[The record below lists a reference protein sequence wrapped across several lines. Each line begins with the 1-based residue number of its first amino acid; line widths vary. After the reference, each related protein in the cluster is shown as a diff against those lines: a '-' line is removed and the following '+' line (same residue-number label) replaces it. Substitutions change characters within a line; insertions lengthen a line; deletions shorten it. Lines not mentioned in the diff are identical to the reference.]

1 MSMGLTGL
9 KALVSGGASG
19 IGLATARMLEA
30 RGAQVAILDRDAAA
44 LATAAGFAARECAD
58 VADTAAVET
67 TVDTTPVTVIEGPVQ
82 IDVVV
87 GVDSGE
93 DRVVKVTVGSDITLN
108 ITNPN
113 ADDEYHVHGIDIEQ
127 EAAKGEMATINFT
140 ITEAGT
146 YEVESHITEDVLVVI
161 EAE

>member
-1 MSMGLTGL
+1 M
-9 KALVSGGASG
+9 ALIPV
-19 IGLATARMLEA
+19 
-30 RGAQVAILDRDAAA
+30 AA
-44 LATAAGFAARECAD
+44 LLLGACSDDLTSST
-58 VADTAAVET
+58 DTAQITSPAGSLPAGTDPAVET
-67 TVDTTPVTVIEGPVQ
+67 TVADDTMPEDTTPVTAVEGPVQ

-93 DRVVKVTVGSDITLN
+93 DRIVKVTVGADITLN

-127 EAAKGEMATINFT
+127 AAAKGEMATINFT

-146 YEVESHITEDVLVVI
+146 YEVESHITEDVLVII
-161 EAE
+161 EAA

>member
-1 MSMGLTGL
+1 MRTVRAM
-9 KALVSGGASG
+9 
-19 IGLATARMLEA
+19 
-30 RGAQVAILDRDAAA
+30 AILPVAA
-44 LATAAGFAARECAD
+44 LLLGACSD
-58 VADTAAVET
+58 DSSSSADTSQITSPVGSLPEGTVVPNDTGAPVET
-67 TVDTTPVTVIEGPVQ
+67 TIADTTPDDTTPLTAIDGPVQ

-93 DRVVKVTVGSDITLN
+93 DRIVKVTVGADITLN

-127 EAAKGEMATINFT
+127 EAAMGEMATLNFT

-146 YEVESHITEDVLVVI
+146 YEVESHITEDVLVII
-161 EAE
+161 EAA

>member
-1 MSMGLTGL
+1 MRTVR
-9 KALVSGGASG
+9 AL
-19 IGLATARMLEA
+19 
-30 RGAQVAILDRDAAA
+30 AIMPVAA
-44 LATAAGFAARECAD
+44 LLLGACSDDSSSSADTSAITSPVGSLPDVTLSAAD
-58 VADTAAVET
+58 TTVADTMAAET
-67 TVDTTPVTVIEGPVQ
+67 TVETVPATAVEGPVQ

-93 DRVVKVTVGSDITLN
+93 DRVVQVTVGADITLN

-127 EAAKGEMATINFT
+127 AAAQGEMATLNFT

-161 EAE
+161 EAS